1 MKVLVEKTPKAL
13 IFKREHACNYS
24 LFPHPYEMVM
34 FVLWLVVGARAGL
47 TVARS
52 AIHHLQQLAPH
63 FLSGIFFTFSH

>member
-1 MKVLVEKTPKAL
+1 MLV
-13 IFKREHACNYS
+13 IIHC